1 MNKEQIN
8 VLAIDEVQARMK
20 SISEEMDAEG
30 ANITA
35 LSEEVE
41 MLQARKAAI
50 EEEETV
56 KAQMRKAIAE
66 GTVASKVVEQK
77 TEDVQ
82 NTSVME
88 ERGRDLLQ
96 ARTVTVA
103 DDDILLPQHQS
114 AHINPTFN
122 EVSTL
127 VDKVGVTVVKGGE
140 SYKEPFLKGYGMG
153 GLTAEGAEYTEAE
166 PQFDYASINKVKI
179 TATADVTEE
188 LKKLPAADYASHV
201 LNGISVAIRKK
212 LSQQLI
218 AGTGTDELMG
228 ITATPEAI
236 DTAKDVEIAE
246 LGVDTLDDV
255 IFAYGGEEDVEA
267 NQVLILNKG
276 TLRALAK
283 IRKENGDKAYD
294 IDTRN
299 QTIDTIPYI
308 INSNVKSFEEAS
320 ADDFVMLYGALP
332 SYRVVQFSPVEI
344 AQTNSDADKFK
355 KGIDTFRGSVFVGG
369 NVVSYNG
376 FLRVKKNG

>member
-1 MNKEQIN
+1 M
-8 VLAIDEVQARMK
+8 
-20 SISEEMDAEG
+20 
-30 ANITA
+30 
-35 LSEEVE
+35 
-41 MLQARKAAI
+41 
-50 EEEETV
+50 
-56 KAQMRKAIAE
+56 
-66 GTVASKVVEQK
+66 
-77 TEDVQ
+77 
-82 NTSVME
+82 
-88 ERGRDLLQ
+88 
-96 ARTVTVA
+96 
-103 DDDILLPQHQS
+103 
-114 AHINPTFN
+114 
-122 EVSTL
+122 
-127 VDKVGVTVVKGGE
+127 
-140 SYKEPFLKGYGMG
+140 
-153 GLTAEGAEYTEAE
+153 
-166 PQFDYASINKVKI
+166 
-179 TATADVTEE
+179 
-188 LKKLPAADYASHV
+188 
-201 LNGISVAIRKK
+201 
-212 LSQQLI
+212 
-218 AGTGTDELMG
+218 
-228 ITATPEAI
+228 
-236 DTAKDVEIAE
+236 
-246 LGVDTLDDV
+246 DDV